1 MTHHTRRVLEQFA
14 LAAGWSLAAIG
25 WTVAALLAWYFST
38 EPAMSAT
45 PRHGLH
51 SEMPARPQ
59 QTPRS
64 ERKTLIEYPCSG
76 RTVFASPAPSGGFIL
91 TGAPG
96 PEEPDCRPVRIAE
109 PGTVLLVLGGLVV
122 MGRWV

>member
-1 MTHHTRRVLEQFA
+1 MTHNTRRVLEQFA
-14 LAAGWSLAAIG
+14 LAAGWTLAAIG
-25 WTVAALLAWYFST
+25 WTVAGILAWYFST

-51 SEMPARPQ
+51 SEIPARPK

-64 ERKTLIEYPCSG
+64 ERKTLIEYPCSA
-76 RTVFASPAPSGGFIL
+76 TYASPAPSGGFVL